1 MNSSEKITEMIVV
14 MGVSGS
20 GKTTVGKE
28 LAAKLDLPFYDA
40 DDFHSQTSIE
50 KMKSGTPLTDP
61 DRYPWLQLLSEKI
74 EHWNT
79 EGSAVLAC
87 SALKEEYRT
96 ILSSRTKMIWVYL
109 VVGFETIYDRMKKR
123 DHYMKPEMLQSQF
136 DTLEIPDYGIHVDA
150 SHSVEEIVA
159 KIILTLE
166 GNE

>member
-1 MNSSEKITEMIVV
+1 MIVV

-50 KMKSGTPLTDP
+50 KMKSGTPLSDP

-150 SHSVEEIVA
+150 SYSVEEIVA

>member
-1 MNSSEKITEMIVV
+1 MIIV

-40 DDFHSQTSIE
+40 DDFHSQISIE
-50 KMKSGTPLTDP
+50 KMKCGTPLTDL
-61 DRYPWLQLLSEKI
+61 DRYPWLQLLSEKM
-74 EHWNT
+74 EQWNT
-79 EGSAVLAC
+79 DGSAVLAC

-96 ILSSRTKMIWVYL
+96 ILSSRAKMNWVYL
-109 VVGFETIYDRMKKR
+109 VASFETIHDRMKKR

-136 DTLEIPDYGIHVDA
+136 DTLEIPNYGIHVDA
-150 SHSVEEIVA
+150 SRSVQEIVVE
-159 KIILTLE
+159 IILTLD

>member
-1 MNSSEKITEMIVV
+1 MIIV

-40 DDFHSQTSIE
+40 DDFHSETSIE
-50 KMKSGTPLTDP
+50 KMKSGIPLTDL

-74 EHWNT
+74 EQWNT
-79 EGSAVLAC
+79 DGSAVLAC

-96 ILSSRTKMIWVYL
+96 ILSGRTKVKWVYL
-109 VVGFETIYDRMKKR
+109 SANFETIYERMKKR

-136 DTLEIPDYGIHVDA
+136 DTLEIPDYGIHMDA
-150 SHSVEEIVA
+150 AYSVEEIVV
-159 KIILTLE
+159 KIISTLE

>member
-1 MNSSEKITEMIVV
+1 MIVV

-74 EHWNT
+74 ERWNT

-109 VVGFETIYDRMKKR
+109 VVGFETIYDRMKNR

-150 SHSVEEIVA
+150 SHSV
-159 KIILTLE
+159 
-166 GNE
+166 

>member
-1 MNSSEKITEMIVV
+1 MIIV

-40 DDFHSQTSIE
+40 DHFHSQTSIE
-50 KMKSGTPLTDP
+50 KMKCGIPLTDL
-61 DRYPWLQLLSEKI
+61 DRYPWLQLLSEKM
-74 EHWNT
+74 EQWNT
-79 EGSAVLAC
+79 DGSAVLAC

-96 ILSSRTKMIWVYL
+96 ILSSRTKMNWVYL
-109 VVGFETIYDRMKKR
+109 TASFEAIYDRMKKR

-136 DTLEIPDYGIHVDA
+136 DTLEIPNYGIHVDA
-150 SHSVEEIVA
+150 SHSVEEIVME
-159 KIILTLE
+159 IILTLD